1 MASGIKNQ
9 TDQSLS
15 KEVETESTGMNTPAS
30 QTIDPQVKVRKVYSP
45 RRSFDTAY
53 KLRILSAYN
62 NCENSS
68 ERGTLLRK
76 EGLYH
81 SRIIAWKQQL
91 ENSKLN
97 GKKQI
102 RDTLRSDHLS
112 RENEQLKKK
121 LAHAE
126 AIIDLQKK
134 ISDLL
139 GTHILPHE
147 KSESKS

>member
-1 MASGIKNQ
+1 MTSGIKNQ
-9 TDQSLS
+9 NDPILN
-15 KEVETESTGMNTPAS
+15 KEIENGTTAELPVVDS
-30 QTIDPQVKVRKVYSP
+30 QVKVRKNYTP

-62 NCENSS
+62 NCENAS
-68 ERGTLLRK
+68 ERGALLRK

-81 SRIIAWKQQL
+81 ARIIAWKQQL
-91 ENSKLN
+91 ENSQSN
-97 GKKQI
+97 GKKQT
-102 RDTLRSDHLS
+102 RNALRSDHLA

-126 AIIDLQKK
+126 AIIELQKK